1 MTTIEHRSF
10 ATPARRPALPARVAN
25 LLRKAVRS
33 YRNRR
38 AIYHLGDL
46 SDTELADIGLRRA
59 DLHVVHR
66 SAFGV
71 DPTERLGIIAEARS
85 EEALARQ
92 VH

>member
-1 MTTIEHRSF
+1 MTTIELSPF
-10 ATPARRPALPARVAN
+10 ATAARRPSLSMRMLDLV
-25 LLRKAVRS
+25 RRAVRA

-46 SDTELADIGLRRA
+46 SDSELADIGLRRA
-59 DLHVVHR
+59 DLHVAYH
-66 SAFGV
+66 SPFGV
-71 DPTERLGIIAEARS
+71 DPTERLGIIAGARS